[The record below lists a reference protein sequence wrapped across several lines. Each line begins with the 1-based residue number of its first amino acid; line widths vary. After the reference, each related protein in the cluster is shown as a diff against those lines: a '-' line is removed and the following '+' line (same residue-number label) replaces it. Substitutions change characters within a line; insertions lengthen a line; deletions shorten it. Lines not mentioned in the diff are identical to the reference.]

1 MSGEFDLYT
10 PFMEDETM
18 FMSSPQGI
26 SGASDDADESYF
38 LFTPV
43 TPTIPL
49 RMTALASQPSS
60 QVDTIPMSPS

>member
-1 MSGEFDLYT
+1 
-10 PFMEDETM
+10 
-18 FMSSPQGI
+18 MSSPQGI